1 MSKSEVAVAFIYKFV
16 TCFHYCILFFFYCFF
31 MFDFSLGNYYFDTLS
46 GLCLAAGI
54 AVPLARFQR
63 LSAGLLGL
71 LVSVTPPTLRLIGH
85 LLMRVSVRLHH

>member
-1 MSKSEVAVAFIYKFV
+1 
-16 TCFHYCILFFFYCFF
+16 
-31 MFDFSLGNYYFDTLS
+31 MFDFSLGNYCFDTLS

-71 LVSVTPPTLRLIGH
+71 LVSATHPTLPLIGH
-85 LLMRVSVRLHH
+85 LSVRV